1 MNKTSTDRSRHSKL
15 PYVLLLAILVP
26 LPLLA
31 IDQDDSAPAETVVVE
46 PSIASNNEALGS
58 PEAAMTSEVGA
69 APEASTVLPESAPE
83 TSDVAEALDEI
94 EERPEDPAPF
104 DFSPYRVLIWIASDN
119 PRINAASIED
129 RLLDYLDRDFFSIW
143 RTAIAD
149 APPAVATVAQRDLA
163 ALNFDVIAASD
174 PVIAIKR
181 THKDSIRIHFAAD
194 AGRFLKQI
202 QGTKGR
208 VSDIIRRIEAD
219 PEYET
224 TPAKFAWKEKLVAI
238 DGDAVAV
245 QELWK
250 DEATEAVLVSRGMA
264 ETFDD
269 PSAKMIVPPV
279 EGQVVEAIEGF
290 DKIYFVR
297 LQTRQSPMSVQV
309 SELDTLMRHFGS
321 LTTMTLGVQSQ
332 LPEVIG
338 AAVRETFSPVVRID
352 DAGQKDAT
360 GLVRA
365 SGLALD
371 PDSPAHVRVGDI
383 LEPMVRKDDRN
394 GKPMTIG
401 PLDWAYLLTKE
412 VDGHK
417 VKMDFH
423 AGRMGGLQGRKN
435 NRTHRMGIVS
445 RPSRDDTTLR
455 LHAKGKPDLPL
466 IGYEIYD
473 KDLEGT
479 NMTFVGRT
487 NWNGV
492 MEVDK
497 IETPLRLLYVKNG
510 GAVLARL
517 PIVPG
522 HHPTA
527 VADLEGD
534 DMRLQAESY
543 IRGVQNVIIDLVA
556 IRELFKARIMLRL
569 KKGELKEADE
579 LLEALRNEPSN
590 ERIANDMGKKQTEF
604 LKAIGRN
611 ANQQRKVDEMFST
624 TRKLLSQHINPK
636 LVNDLEEAMI
646 QAKANGGKLP
656 AEEE

>member
-1 MNKTSTDRSRHSKL
+1 MRNSLTARSRQNKL
-15 PYVLLLAILVP
+15 PYVLLLTILVS
-26 LPLLA
+26 LPLLVIA
-31 IDQDDSAPAETVVVE
+31 QDDAAPVESVTVESVVIETSTASTTE
-46 PSIASNNEALGS
+46 PSS
-58 PEAAMTSEVGA
+58 PPEVSGDK
-69 APEASTVLPESAPE
+69 PDPAPE
-83 TSDVAEALDEI
+83 TSDVTETIDKI
-94 EERPEDPAPF
+94 EERPEEPAPF

-119 PRINAASIED
+119 PRINAASLGV
-129 RLLDYLDRDFFSIW
+129 RLKNYLDRDFFSIW

-163 ALNFDVIAASD
+163 SLDFDVIAASD

-194 AGRFLKQI
+194 AGRFLSQI
-202 QGTKGR
+202 QGTQGR
-208 VSDIIRRIEAD
+208 VQDIIRRIEAD

-224 TPAKFAWKEKLVAI
+224 TPAKFAWKEKLTAI

-264 ETFDD
+264 ETFNE
-269 PSAKMIVPPV
+269 PKAKLIVPPV
-279 EGQVVEAIEGF
+279 GGQVVQAIEEF

-297 LQTRQSPMSVQV
+297 LKTRQSPMSVQV

-321 LTTMTLGVQSQ
+321 LNTTTLGVQSQ

-338 AAVRETFSPVVRID
+338 AIVRDTFSPVVRID
-352 DAGQKDAT
+352 DAGKKNAT

-365 SGLALD
+365 VGLALD
-371 PDSPAHVRVGDI
+371 PDSPAHVRVGDV
-383 LEPMVRKDDRN
+383 LEPMVRKDNRN

-401 PLDWAYLLTKE
+401 PLDWAYLLAKE
-412 VDGHK
+412 VDGHQ

-445 RPSRDDTTLR
+445 RPRRDETTLR
-455 LHAKGKPDLPL
+455 LHAKGDPDLPL

-473 KDLEGT
+473 RELEGKS
-479 NMTFVGRT
+479 MTFVGRT
-487 NWNGV
+487 NWNG
-492 MEVDK
+492 MMSVDK
-497 IETPLRLLYVKNG
+497 VESPLRLLYVKNG

-522 HHPTA
+522 HHRTA
-527 VADLEGD
+527 VADLAGD

-556 IRELFKARIMLRL
+556 IRELFKARIMIRL
-569 KKGELKEADE
+569 KKGQLKEAEE
-579 LLEALRNEPSN
+579 LLESLRNEPSN

-604 LKAIGRN
+604 LNAIGRN
-611 ANQQRKVDEMFST
+611 PNQKRKVDEMFST

-636 LVNDLEEAMI
+636 LVNDLEDAMI
-646 QAKANGGKLP
+646 QAKANGGKL
-656 AEEE
+656 ATEEAGE